1 MATMEH
7 TTYVEQMLQSSPS
20 PNRSEPRAEKEK
32 RNINNPNDP
41 RGRRWFRT
49 LSNFADE
56 PPDTQIIIQWR
67 VSFFFKF
74 SV

>member
-32 RNINNPNDP
+32 KKY
-41 RGRRWFRT
+41 
-49 LSNFADE
+49 
-56 PPDTQIIIQWR
+56 Q
-67 VSFFFKF
+67 
-74 SV
+74 